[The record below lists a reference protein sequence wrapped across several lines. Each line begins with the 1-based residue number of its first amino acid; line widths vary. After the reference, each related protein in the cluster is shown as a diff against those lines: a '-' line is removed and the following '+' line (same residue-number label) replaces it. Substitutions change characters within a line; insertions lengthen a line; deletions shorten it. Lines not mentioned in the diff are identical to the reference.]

1 GEFMVIIGTFMSD
14 HLGNFAHV
22 QGTLAALGVILAAVY
37 MLSVVQK
44 MFFGPLNNPKN
55 EGLSDMNVREIIAVS
70 PMIAMIFVIGFFPKI
85 FLDPMG
91 PTVEATLDRYRENR
105 QEFVQQVQGAPA
117 RLLGRK
123 GGMLEIGYPVP
134 PGSGES
140 AVAQAEQPTAPEGE
154 AEAAQKEGVQ

>member
-22 QGTLAALGVILAAVY
+22 QGTLAAIGVILAAVY

-44 MFFGPLNNPKN
+44 MFFGPLDNEKN
-55 EGLSDMNVREIIAVS
+55 KGLSDMNVREVIAVS

-91 PTVEATLDRYRENR
+91 PTVDAVLDRYRVQR
-105 QEFVQQVQGAPA
+105 TEFVSQEQGSPA
-117 RLLGRK
+117 RLLGRR
-123 GGMLEIGYPVP
+123 GGPLELGYPTP
-134 PGSGES
+134 PQPDVEEG
-140 AVAQAEQPTAPEGE
+140 AVAEAPDAPAGDAAEQEGD
-154 AEAAQKEGVQ
+154 K